1 MVESSPKIFNVE
13 KEALARIEKE
23 ITDDIPSK
31 KLQEIKQ
38 SELESQPMFLKL
50 IVCLL
55 CNGVSNPAV

>member
-13 KEALARIEKE
+13 KEAYTRIEKE
-23 ITDDIPSK
+23 VPEDVPSK
-31 KLQEIKQ
+31 KLLGIKQ
-38 SELESQPMFLKL
+38 SELESQPEYLKL